1 MPVNKLNEGHIII
14 VEYACISIVLYTRCL
29 LFCTDCVSHSV
40 LVHAWQVADGSEG
53 MELYHGTSHTH
64 HSWIFSPGTP
74 WREAV
79 TNPVSNISR
88 YNKCTFDDWN
98 TLQ

>member
-1 MPVNKLNEGHIII
+1 MKGMLLLWNML
-14 VEYACISIVLYTRCL
+14 ALALYCTRAAF
-29 LFCTDCVSHSV
+29 LFCTDCVSDSV

-88 YNKCTFDDWN
+88 YNECTFDDWN